1 MKQEAG
7 CHLYAGE
14 VSYKSSHHLIF
25 SLEGVFTSPKLV
37 DVICAKYNVMY
48 IYLILLNDSS

>member
-14 VSYKSSHHLIF
+14 VQYKSSHHLIF
-25 SLEGVFTSPKLV
+25 SLGVFTSPKLV
-37 DVICAKYNVMY
+37 DVICAKYNVIY
-48 IYLILLNDSS
+48 IYI